1 MLLGTVPRRATLNP
15 SGAAPS
21 FSSRPY
27 VNRQGEKSNFIPF
40 CDFLLVGMGHST
52 LAMDTALL
60 QEASSI
66 LSGP

>member
-1 MLLGTVPRRATLNP
+1 MLLGTVPRRAILNP

-21 FSSRPY
+21 FSRPC
-27 VNRQGEKSNFIPF
+27 VNRQGGKSNFIPF

-52 LAMDTALL
+52 LAMDAALL

-66 LSGP
+66 L